1 MNDYERI
8 AQHIQHGGNMEVEA
22 TNKTTLTAREH
33 VQQGA
38 SERRGGHECGHRLA
52 CEASGSSPPRQAY
65 GPQGAGGAVVPD
77 SALPIRAEQLT
88 SQALWAAADALED
101 VLHLGIKRLKPQARR
116 AVEILSL
123 AAQAAER
130 AEAAASLTQA
140 TQLTIPWDEH
150 EAEPL
155 ASAPHTGDGHVPA
168 CEASGSSTPD
178 QSCTRPVAG
187 KAGLR

>member
-77 SALPIRAEQLT
+77 SALPIRAEQT
-88 SQALWAAADALED
+88 DFPGALGCCRRARRRAT
-101 VLHLGIKRLKPQARR
+101 LGIKRLKPQARR

-140 TQLTIPWDEH
+140 TQLTIPWDVH

-168 CEASGSSTPD
+168 CEASGSSPPRP
-178 QSCTRPVAG
+178 QSRDRPLCRLAG
-187 KAGLR
+187 